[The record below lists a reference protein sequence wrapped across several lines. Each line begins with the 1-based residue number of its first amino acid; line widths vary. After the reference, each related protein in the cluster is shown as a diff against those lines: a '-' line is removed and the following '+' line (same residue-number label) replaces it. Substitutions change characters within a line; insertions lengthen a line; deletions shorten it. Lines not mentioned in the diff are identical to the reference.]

1 MATFSERSITTEGR
15 KLLVDVLISG
25 GSKSIEFTSLIIG
38 DGAAPADLSSMTG
51 LVNPL
56 FDIEV
61 AQVETSQEGIA
72 TIRGSFR
79 NTEERDPFYWRELGA
94 FARMAGTDNTP
105 ILFAYANAGNSA
117 NLIGRVEEGSV
128 MEQSIVMSVVVGN
141 ADVVIV
147 DNPLAA
153 ATAADIAD
161 TRRQLN
167 KALDDHANDKVKHIT
182 DAERTRWNDTPTKK
196 DLSDHE
202 GDKVKHITAEE
213 RKKWNAVVAAVPP
226 GVIFASACTSMEGY
240 LLCNGA
246 AVSRSKYAALFDAIG
261 TMFGGGDGSSTFNL
275 PDLRGKFA
283 QGANGNLGA
292 SIAAG
297 LPNIK
302 AKIGGAYYGYGQWDF
317 SGAFYQ
323 AGRSGWSTRGGGGGD
338 PQNIDVG
345 FDASLSNS
353 IFGKSTTVQPPA
365 VALNYF
371 IKC

>member
-1 MATFSERSITTEGR
+1 MATFSERSISTEGR

-25 GSKSIEFTSLIIG
+25 GSKSIEFTSLVIG

-51 LVNPL
+51 LINPL

-72 TIRGSFR
+72 TIRGSFK
-79 NTEERDPFYWRELGA
+79 NTEDGDPFYWRELGV
-94 FARMAGTDNTP
+94 FARLAGTNDAP

-117 NLIGRVEEGSV
+117 SLIGRVEEGSV

-141 ADVVIV
+141 ADVVII

-167 KALDDHANDKVKHIT
+167 KALNDHANDTNKHVS
-182 DAERTRWNDTPTKK
+182 DAERTRWDDTPTKK
-196 DLSDHE
+196 NLSDHE
-202 GDKVKHITAEE
+202 GDKVLHTTADE

-246 AVSRSKYAALFDAIG
+246 AVSRTKYTALFAAIS
-261 TMFGGGDGSSTFNL
+261 TKFGAGDGTNTFNL
-275 PDLRGKFA
+275 PDMRGRFP

-297 LPNIK
+297 LPNI
-302 AKIGGAYYGYGQWDF
+302 YGEF
-317 SGAFYQ
+317 SAIDLRNHHTGAFKDGGQPGERGHY
-323 AGRSGWSTRGGGGGD
+323 GGSGVYAYRTHLFS
-338 PQNIDVG
+338 
-345 FDASLSNS
+345 ASYYND
-353 IFGKSTTVQPPA
+353 IYGKSTTVQPPA